1 MTSVHMNTP
10 FAVHYEKIRIH
21 LRKLTTNREVNN
33 QVTGSHSVWLLRVR
47 TGHGKPGKSWN
58 LSISVSRPG
67 KSWKIIVY
75 VVNYCRCQSKGKIKY
90 RQVMPEST

>member
-67 KSWKIIVY
+67 KSWNFIVGH
-75 VVNYCRCQSKGKIKY
+75 GK
-90 RQVMPEST
+90 S